1 MVSQLTDFMSYL
13 ETKKHSSA
21 NTLQSY
27 KRDILQFI
35 SFANEHGVHSF
46 ADVSS
51 DIASAY
57 FEDLKLTKAPS
68 TVSRVSASIH
78 TLYKFLQANGLVSG
92 NPFLEVKRDKCKR
105 ALPQILSKTEVELLL
120 EQPDVSEFKGLRDRC
135 MLEVLYATG
144 IRVSEL
150 VDLNIEDVNLSIG
163 FIRCR
168 AGEKERI
175 VPLYPLAIRF
185 VMDYLNT
192 ARPIFATASSG
203 NALYLNMSG
212 ERLTRQGFW
221 KLLKKYQQTADI
233 RTRITPQTL
242 RHSFAAHLLEN
253 GADLK
258 SIQEMLGHTDIATT
272 QIYSQLIKDRFRN
285 VYTKYHPRA

>member
-1 MVSQLTDFMSYL
+1 MQAQLSEFISFL
-13 ETKKHSSA
+13 ETKKHSSV

-35 SFANEHGVHSF
+35 SYANSHGVYTFS
-46 ADVSS
+46 DVST
-51 DIASAY
+51 DIAGAY
-57 FEDLKLTKAPS
+57 FDDLKSTKAPS

-78 TLYKFLQANGLVSG
+78 TLYKYLQSNGLVSG

-105 ALPQILSKTEVELLL
+105 ALPQILTKSEVELLL
-120 EQPDVSEFKGLRDRC
+120 EQPDTTEFKGLRDRC

-150 VDLNIEDVNLSIG
+150 VDLNIDDVNTGIG

-192 ARPIFATASSG
+192 ARPIFATAHSG
-203 NALYLNMSG
+203 NALFLNMSG

-221 KLLKKYQQTADI
+221 KILKKYQQSAGI
-233 RTRITPQTL
+233 RSRITPQTL